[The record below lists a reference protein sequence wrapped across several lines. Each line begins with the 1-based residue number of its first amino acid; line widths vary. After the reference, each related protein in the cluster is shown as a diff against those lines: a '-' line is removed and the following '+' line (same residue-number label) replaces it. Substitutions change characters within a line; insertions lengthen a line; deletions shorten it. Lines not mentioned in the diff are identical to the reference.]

1 MPHKVLTL
9 TGWQC
14 RLGYLQYHNSMFE
27 SDNFI
32 QSLATVFLKTHLMH
46 RPWVSP
52 WRSKLGCWE
61 TKHKLSSHCQ
71 GGPRWYHTVMS
82 VICLSSVAGHQD
94 VIRMSRSQTNRP
106 WNAWPWNL
114 PQLGTKRSASKA
126 SKSSSSSSSTTTCRT
141 CRLACTAWCL
151 LHTESTSLLNQGVKE
166 GSEGQW
172 CDVLCIIWC
181 QVFVEM
187 MYTSDAL
194 SSWGSNRK
202 TWLITV
208 ETNQTLPTLPPLP
221 PASVSFSTQSDVHTG
236 SKLVTAWLPCHT
248 WQGGNVNGF
257 AHGCLC
263 TSQAQDI
270 SRLSMLTAADRS
282 TLSFYQFDY

>member
-1 MPHKVLTL
+1 M
-9 TGWQC
+9 
-14 RLGYLQYHNSMFE
+14 E
-27 SDNFI
+27 S
-32 QSLATVFLKTHLMH
+32 
-46 RPWVSP
+46 
-52 WRSKLGCWE
+52 RSSRC
-61 TKHKLSSHCQ
+61 
-71 GGPRWYHTVMS
+71 
-82 VICLSSVAGHQD
+82 HQD
-94 VIRMSRSQTNRP
+94 VIKMSRSQTNRS

-141 CRLACTAWCL
+141 CRLACTVWCL
-151 LHTESTSLLNQGVKE
+151 LHSESTSLLNQGVKE

-202 TWLITV
+202 TMTHSGGN
-208 ETNQTLPTLPPLP
+208 ESNFANFATF
-221 PASVSFSTQSDVHTG
+221 ASCLCFVLTQSDVHTG
-236 SKLVTAWLPCHT
+236 SKLVTAWLPYHT
-248 WQGGNVNGF
+248 WQRKCKWLCGF

-263 TSQAQDI
+263 TSQAQQDWVCWQ
-270 SRLSMLTAADRS
+270 LLTGVRS
-282 TLSFYQFDY
+282 HSTNFDY